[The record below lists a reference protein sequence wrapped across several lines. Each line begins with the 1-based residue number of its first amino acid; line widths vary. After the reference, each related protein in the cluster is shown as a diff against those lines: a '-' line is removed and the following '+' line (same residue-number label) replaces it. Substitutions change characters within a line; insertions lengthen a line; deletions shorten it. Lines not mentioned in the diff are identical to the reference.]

1 MNFRR
6 RSSGCPATRIE
17 AGPGRR
23 SLLLGAVAGFSLAA
37 ASALAQGTQAGSFSD
52 RAGEASNRLSAVF
65 EASDENGDGKLDRD
79 ETPVEFLH
87 RFNDY
92 DLDHDGSI
100 DSFEAWEYES
110 IARRE
115 AVAKRGASGADPVA
129 DQPVADQKEGETIR
143 TLVELVGRL
152 DANGD
157 QRLSSDEIPDELGS
171 KLTAFDLDEDGV
183 LDLEEARTLDARREQ
198 SEAQPRPRTLSRLVS
213 FMDTDGDGLLQKRE
227 APLRLQ
233 RVFER
238 FDRNGDG
245 AIDLAEANAADDA
258 ARQPQP

>member
-1 MNFRR
+1 MNFCRQ
-6 RSSGCPATRIE
+6 SSGRPVRRIE
-17 AGPGRR
+17 AGPARR
-23 SLLLGAVAGFSLAA
+23 SLLLGVVAGFSLAA

-52 RAGEASNRLSAVF
+52 PAGEASNRLSAVF

-110 IARRE
+110 IVRRE
-115 AVAKRGASGADPVA
+115 AVAKRGPSGADPT
-129 DQPVADQKEGETIR
+129 ADQKEGETIR
-143 TLVELVGRL
+143 TLVELVGHL

-157 QRLSSDEIPDELGS
+157 QRLSFDEIPDELAS
-171 KLTAFDLDEDGV
+171 KLTPFDLNEDGV

-198 SEAQPRPRTLSRLVS
+198 SQAQPRPRTLSRLVS

-258 ARQPQP
+258 AKQPQP